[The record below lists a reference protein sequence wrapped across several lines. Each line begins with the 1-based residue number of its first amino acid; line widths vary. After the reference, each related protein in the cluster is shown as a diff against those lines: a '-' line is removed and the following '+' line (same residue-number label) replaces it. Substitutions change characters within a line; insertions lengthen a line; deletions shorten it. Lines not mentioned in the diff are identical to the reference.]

1 MSRLMITASIVQNKI
16 EFESF
21 QVQFKLIGNAG
32 CGGIKLSEIKLN
44 EYQLV
49 SVMGFNNSYIFR
61 RMTVIAIIPN

>member
-21 QVQFKLIGNAG
+21 QVQFELIGNAG

-49 SVMGFNNSYIFR
+49 SVMGLNNSYIFR